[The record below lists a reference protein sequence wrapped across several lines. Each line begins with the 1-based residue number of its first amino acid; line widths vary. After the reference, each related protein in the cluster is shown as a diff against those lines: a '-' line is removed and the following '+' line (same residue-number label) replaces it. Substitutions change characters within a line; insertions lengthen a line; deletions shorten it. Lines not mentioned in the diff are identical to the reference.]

1 MSKKIILTLKKRK
14 KVLFL
19 HDKQLELSKNN
30 VQRKIPN
37 FNKIEIINV
46 HLQMINN
53 ANYPIVYD
61 FFVVCAKQ
69 IITS

>member
-1 MSKKIILTLKKRK
+1 MINNWSFLKIMFK
-14 KVLFL
+14 
-19 HDKQLELSKNN
+19 
-30 VQRKIPN
+30 KIPN